1 MLASAVCTARTEA
14 QASEQSE
21 VDRPGNN
28 GKHFPS
34 IFFLLIHLTAAARP
48 KLIGTPVL
56 NGENLA
62 IDSLKDEISVNI
74 SSS

>member
-1 MLASAVCTARTEA
+1 MDVIDTLALSRLTTLKMRFFYGMVLMLASAVCTARTEA

-34 IFFLLIHLTAAARP
+34 IFFYSFTLQQQR
-48 KLIGTPVL
+48 GQ
-56 NGENLA
+56 N
-62 IDSLKDEISVNI
+62 
-74 SSS
+74 